1 MYMKNQRLIL
11 RLSILLI
18 SVINPDLKAE
28 YKFEGVYTS
37 KFLLPFNRVYAG
49 DLKCPKKLPIQIEI
63 KVEANKIKGNISNSS
78 NCPNYQRALINGE
91 IDDEGNI
98 VRIKFNHYD
107 KKWGPKD
114 DAYKIVG
121 NLSGELILKSK
132 QRKMYKDHSF
142 SFTAQN
148 LSDIN
153 EKFVDEI
160 KTNNLENEKQL
171 KILEETRLKKLEEK
185 QLKELE
191 ETRLKELEET
201 RLKELKEIQLKE
213 QKRIKKKTNLLFN

>member
-1 MYMKNQRLIL
+1 MKLFKALSFLITL
-11 RLSILLI
+11 TSGSIL
-18 SVINPDLKAE
+18 SVSANE

-37 KFLLPFNRVYAG
+37 KFLLPFNRSYAG
-49 DLKCPKKLPIQIEI
+49 DRKCPKKLPIKIEL

-107 KKWGPKD
+107 KKWGQKD

-132 QRKMYKDHSF
+132 QRVMYKDHAF
-142 SFTAQN
+142 SFTDRN
-148 LSDIN
+148 LC
-153 EKFVDEI
+153 
-160 KTNNLENEKQL
+160 
-171 KILEETRLKKLEEK
+171 
-185 QLKELE
+185 
-191 ETRLKELEET
+191 
-201 RLKELKEIQLKE
+201 
-213 QKRIKKKTNLLFN
+213 

>member
-1 MYMKNQRLIL
+1 MNNQRAIL
-11 RLSILLI
+11 RLSILFI
-18 SVINPDLKAE
+18 CIINPDLKAE

-37 KFLLPFNRVYAG
+37 KFLLPFNRSYTG
-49 DLKCPKKLPIQIEI
+49 DLKCPKKLPINIEI

-78 NCPNYQRALINGE
+78 NCPNYQKALINGE

-98 VRIKFNHYD
+98 VRIKFNHFD
-107 KKWGPKD
+107 KEWGPKD

-121 NLSGELILKSK
+121 NLRGELILKSK
-132 QRKMYKDHSF
+132 QRMMYKDHAF

-153 EKFVDEI
+153 ENFVDEI
-160 KTNNLENEKQL
+160 KNNNLENEKQL
-171 KILEETRLKKLEEK
+171 KELEEN

-191 ETRLKELEET
+191 ENQLKELEET
-201 RLKELKEIQLKE
+201 RLKELKEIQVKEKKSNLKN
-213 QKRIKKKTNLLFN
+213 KK